1 MDSTCG
7 GDVMLLTDL
16 RDKKVVTL
24 DGEKLGRIHEV
35 HCDNGRVTALMSG
48 PGSFIE
54 RLTAKKKGR
63 RIPWEC
69 VVRVEPKQVVVTPDP
84 PQRKPPGKPSGSRTR
99 KGTRRPTAPRS
110 KR

>member
-1 MDSTCG
+1 MR
-7 GDVMLLTDL
+7 LTDL
-16 RDKKVVTL
+16 RNKKVVTL

-35 HCDNGRVTALMSG
+35 HCENVRITALMSG

-69 VVRVEPKQVVVTPDP
+69 VVRVEPKQIVVTPDP
-84 PQRKPPGKPSGSRTR
+84 PQRKSPGKSSGSRSP
-99 KGTRRPTAPRS
+99 KGTRPASARRS

>member
-1 MDSTCG
+1 MRLS
-7 GDVMLLTDL
+7 DL
-16 RDKKVVTL
+16 QDKKVRGL
-24 DGEKLGRIHEV
+24 DGETLGRVHEV
-35 HCDNGRVTALMSG
+35 HCDKGIVTAIMCG

-69 VVRVEPKQVVVTPDP
+69 VCKVTDGEVVVTPDP
-84 PQRKPPGKPSGSRTR
+84 PQRKTKGSSGSRTR
-99 KGTRRPTAPRS
+99 QRTPRSSGPRS

>member
-1 MDSTCG
+1 MR
-7 GDVMLLTDL
+7 LTDL
-16 RDKKVVTL
+16 RNKKVVTL

-35 HCDNGRVTALMSG
+35 HCDNMRITALMSG
-48 PGSFIE
+48 PGSFVE

-69 VVRVEPKQVVVTPDP
+69 VVRVEPKQIVVTPDP
-84 PQRKPPGKPSGSRTR
+84 PQRKSPGKPSASRTR
-99 KGTRRPTAPRS
+99 KGTRRTSGPRS

>member
-1 MDSTCG
+1 MR
-7 GDVMLLTDL
+7 LTDL

-24 DGEKLGRIHEV
+24 DGEKLGRVHEV
-35 HCDNGRVTALMSG
+35 HCDGGLVTALMSG

-69 VVRVEPKQVVVTPDP
+69 VVRVEAKQVVVTPDP
-84 PQRKPPGKPSGSRTR
+84 PQRKSPGKASAARTR
-99 KGTRRPTAPRS
+99 KGTRQASARRS